1 MTISRISVFICP
13 QCISLASNIDGL
25 LYLVILLLVR
35 RFPNFL
41 YLNLSVGISMAIIT
55 AWVKSESNLANKVYM
70 PKRTLMVYDNL
81 DVYQIGTEK
90 KTAYLCGFCAA

>member
-1 MTISRISVFICP
+1 MIVAWLCGGFTLTISRISVFICP

-55 AWVKSESNLANKVYM
+55 AWVKAKAIWQTKYIC
-70 PKRTLMVYDNL
+70 PK
-81 DVYQIGTEK
+81 EP
-90 KTAYLCGFCAA
+90 